1 MGENATFKDRIQ
13 TAGEET
19 ANTVS
24 HLVGLIAAVA
34 ATPFMILRAVRL
46 GDPAFVVGVSIF
58 CATMIAL
65 YLSSSVY
72 HTLPTG
78 RAKRVCKII
87 DHSAIY
93 LLIAGTYTPFT
104 LGALSGTWGWTL
116 FGIIWGLA
124 ALGILMK
131 ALRKLSHPT
140 VSTGLYLLMGWLVL
154 VALHPLTREVPSA
167 GIAWLAA
174 GGAAYSL
181 GVVFF
186 VLDAKVKFAH
196 FVWHLFVL
204 AGTMFHF
211 ISVFGYAH

>member
-1 MGENATFKDRIQ
+1 MGENVTLKDRVQ
-13 TAGEET
+13 TLGEER
-19 ANTVS
+19 ANTIS
-24 HLVGLIAAVA
+24 HLIGLIAAVG

-72 HTLPTG
+72 HTLPPG

-124 ALGILMK
+124 ALGILLK
-131 ALRKLSHPT
+131 ALRKLRHPV
-140 VSTGLYLLMGWLVL
+140 VSTSLYLLMGWLVL
-154 VALHPLTREVPSA
+154 VALHPLTREVPGA

-186 VLDAKVKFAH
+186 VLDARVKFAH

-204 AGTMFHF
+204 AGTLCHF
-211 ISVFGYAH
+211 VSVFGYAH